1 MARLLKNTEITT
13 PSTAIRLPV
22 GSSAVRPDSPVD
34 GQLRYNTTTGK
45 IEMYF
50 NTIWNSVAK
59 IGSVNIVEDTFTT
72 ANATTQYGPMTYNYN
87 AGQEANV
94 IVYVGGVM
102 QVPSTNYQF
111 QGNNY
116 VLLNP
121 TNGTSGQTI
130 KVLHNFNSTDAA

>member
-1 MARLLKNTEITT
+1 MARFLKNTELTS
-13 PSTAIRLPV
+13 PSTAIRLPF
-22 GSSAVRPDSPVD
+22 GSSAVRPESPVP
-34 GQLRYNTTTGK
+34 GQLRYNTSTSK

-50 NTIWNSVAK
+50 NNIWNNVAK

-72 ANATTQYGPMTYNYN
+72 ANGVTQYGPMTYSYN

-102 QVPSTNYQF
+102 QVPGTNYQF
-111 QGNNY
+111 LGNTSFD
-116 VLLNP
+116 LNP
-121 TNGTSGQTI
+121 TNGTAGQTI

>member
-13 PSTAIRLPV
+13 PSTAIRLPL
-22 GSSAVRPDSPVD
+22 GSTAVRPDSPVD
-34 GQLRYNTTTGK
+34 GQLRFNTTTGK

-50 NTIWNSVAK
+50 NSIWNSVAK

-72 ANATTQYGPMTYNYN
+72 ANATTQYGPMTYSYS

-102 QVPSTNYQF
+102 QAPTTNYQF

-130 KVLHNFNSTDAA
+130 KVLHNFNSTDAV